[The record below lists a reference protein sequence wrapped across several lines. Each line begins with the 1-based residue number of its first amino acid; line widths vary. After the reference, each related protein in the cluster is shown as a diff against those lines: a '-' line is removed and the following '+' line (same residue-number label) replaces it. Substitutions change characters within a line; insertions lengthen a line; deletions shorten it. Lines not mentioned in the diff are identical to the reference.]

1 MAALVRVFEIRKSA
15 NDATVDCDSD
25 ESFPGLLS
33 VAPAGVTVAVLSS
46 GPPGVEA
53 ATVPAMVRVM
63 LVPFG
68 MVTGTEMPLPDPDG
82 AEHEAPTPVGAHVQ
96 VTPVM
101 AVGTASAI
109 TAAVAVDG
117 PALVTVMV

>member
-1 MAALVRVFEIRKSA
+1 MEIRKSA
-15 NDATVDCDSD
+15 NDATVDAEVA
-25 ESFPGLLS
+25 ESLPGLLS
-33 VAPAGVTVAVLSS
+33 VVPAAGVIVAVLSS

-53 ATVPAMVRVM
+53 ATVPVTVRVA

-68 MVTGTEMPLPDPDG
+68 NVTGTEIPLPDPDG
-82 AEHEAPTPVGAHVQ
+82 DEHEAPAPATAHVQ
-96 VTPVM
+96 VTPAM
-101 AVGTASAI
+101 AAGTTSAS